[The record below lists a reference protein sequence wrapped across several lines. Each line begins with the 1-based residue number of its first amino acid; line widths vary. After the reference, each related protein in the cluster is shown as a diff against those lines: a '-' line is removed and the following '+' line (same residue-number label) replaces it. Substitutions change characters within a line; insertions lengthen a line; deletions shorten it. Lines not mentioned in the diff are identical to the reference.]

1 MQQDNLINPQ
11 SVNEVIQT
19 LFGSYEKFVMGLIER
34 RKELEDE
41 KLRLTTRLKEIEKE
55 EGLIKSVLTGS
66 PLKKGSNSQLANS
79 EKSPDLIK
87 EKLCR
92 LQKEEELIKKVLIG
106 FHGKKING
114 QFFNAENNSLENSK
128 PQKSEM
134 GGHTSSF
141 QAIGHLL
148 AFKKEEYNKEAGNEI
163 INDENL
169 FSAPVFKPENSI
181 EPNPQ
186 AEYKNQI
193 FSLLKQEY
201 LLSNDDLQN
210 IDKKK
215 VNEAFSTGIT
225 PRDFVNNIA
234 QEIKLEKVQN
244 KQGMR
249 I

>member
-19 LFGSYEKFVMGLIER
+19 LFGSYERFVMDLIKR
-34 RKELEDE
+34 RKELDDE
-41 KLRLTTRLKEIEKE
+41 KDRLTKRLKEIEKE
-55 EGLIKSVLTGS
+55 EGLIKSVLTGA
-66 PLKKGSNSQLANS
+66 PLKKVPDSKLSNS
-79 EKSPDLIK
+79 EKSQDLIK
-87 EKLCR
+87 DKLYR

-114 QFFNAENNSLENSK
+114 QFFNAENNSLEKAK

-134 GGHTSSF
+134 GGQASSF
-141 QAIGHLL
+141 QAIGNLL
-148 AFKKEEYNKEAGNEI
+148 AFKKEEYNKEAGKEI
-163 INDENL
+163 INNEKL

-181 EPNPQ
+181 EVTPQ
-186 AEYKNQI
+186 AQYSNQV

-201 LLSNDDLQN
+201 LLSNEDLQN

-215 VNEAFSTGIT
+215 VNESFNSGVSA
-225 PRDFVNNIA
+225 RDFVDNIA

-244 KQGMR
+244 KQEIR